1 MLKITVISVGQ
12 LKEDY
17 FRLAVAEYEKRISA
31 YAKIADINL
40 KEAPFDEKAGES
52 AIKAALD
59 EEGERIISQIPKGA
73 YKIALCIEGK
83 QYTSE
88 ELADIFE
95 NIGTSVGECA
105 FIIGSSHGLSERV
118 KSMCDLRLSMSKLT
132 FPHRLARV
140 MLTEAIYRSLSI
152 NKGLKYHK

>member
-73 YKIALCIEGK
+73 YKIALCIEGT